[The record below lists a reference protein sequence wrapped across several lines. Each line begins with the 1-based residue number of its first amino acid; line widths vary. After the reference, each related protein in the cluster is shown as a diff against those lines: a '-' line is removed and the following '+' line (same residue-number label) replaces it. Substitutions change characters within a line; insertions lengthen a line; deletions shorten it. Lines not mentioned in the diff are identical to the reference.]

1 MLTPL
6 RIQGLL
12 SNNRE
17 RKPGTVNK
25 KTDLQGWVNL
35 SNAATQFLVSPSLCP
50 SEGDCAKIGQLL
62 THSSQ

>member
-1 MLTPL
+1 MLTLL

-25 KTDLQGWVNL
+25 KTHLKGWLNL
-35 SNAATQFLVSPSLCP
+35 SNAATHFPVSPSLCP
-50 SEGDCAKIGQLL
+50 GEGDCAKIGQLL